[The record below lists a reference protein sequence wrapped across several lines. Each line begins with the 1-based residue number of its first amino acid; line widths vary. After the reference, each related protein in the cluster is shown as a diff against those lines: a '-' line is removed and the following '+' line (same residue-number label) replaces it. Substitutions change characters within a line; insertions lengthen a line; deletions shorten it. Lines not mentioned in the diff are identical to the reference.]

1 MNKKKEKETKKMI
14 CPICG
19 EEMKEYDYAYDNK
32 VYGKK
37 YYKCEVCGHKMKIG
51 RASCRERV

>member
-1 MNKKKEKETKKMI
+1 MSNKSNKNNKKETVK

-32 VYGKK
+32 VYGKT
-37 YYKCEVCGHKMKIG
+37 YYKCEVCGHKMNIM
-51 RASCRERV
+51 E